1 MLNRRGCYALA
12 ALSVLLGLG
21 PGGSLCTA
29 HDLDYAVATAT
40 FGRDGTYQIEAAFH
54 IAAFVLETEPGH
66 LSLETWIQL
75 RDMSDEELIGRID
88 FAKGQFQERLRLR
101 FGGVAVEPD
110 SVLFPGA
117 ELVRKDGLTLAP
129 RRAPPVQIRGTLP
142 AGAEDFTV
150 TFPYQT
156 GIVWLEVNAPNGPP
170 AGQFI
175 GAGRESM
182 PLPIIVGDAGME
194 ILTPGWPALFRTY
207 FLLGFEHIL
216 PHGLD
221 HVLFVLGLFLLCA
234 QWGPLLKQVTAF
246 TVAHSVTLAL
256 SFYQV
261 MSLPAPVVEPLIAL
275 SITVVAV
282 ENVLTSRLHPW
293 RTALVFAFGLLHGLG
308 FASVLGNLLA
318 PGPEAV
324 IALASFNLGVEAGQ
338 LAVILLAFLAVGHFR
353 SRDWYR
359 QRVSIPA
366 SCCIAVVGLFWTI
379 ERIFLG

>member
-1 MLNRRGCYALA
+1 MLNRRDGYALA

-21 PGGSLCTA
+21 PGGSLCIA

-40 FGRDGTYQIEAAFH
+40 FRMDGTYQIEAAFH

-66 LSLETWIQL
+66 LSLEAWTQL
-75 RDMSDEELIGRID
+75 RDMSDAELAGRID
-88 FAKGQFQERLRLR
+88 FAKGQFKERLRLR
-101 FGGVAVEPD
+101 FGGIVVEPD
-110 SVLFPGA
+110 SILFPGA

-129 RRAPPVQIRGTLP
+129 RRAPPVQIRGRLP

-150 TFPYQT
+150 TFPYQA
-156 GIVWLEVNAPNGPP
+156 GIVWLEVNAPDGPP

-182 PLPIIVGDAGME
+182 PLPIIVGEAGIE
-194 ILTPGWPALFRTY
+194 FFTPGWAALFWTY

-216 PHGLD
+216 PRGLD
-221 HVLFVLGLFLLCA
+221 HVLFVLGLFLLCTRR
-234 QWGPLLKQVTAF
+234 GPLLTQITAF

-256 SFYQV
+256 SFYQIV
-261 MSLPAPVVEPLIAL
+261 SLPLLVVEPLIAL

-293 RTALVFAFGLLHGLG
+293 RTGLVFAFGLLHGLG

-318 PGPEAV
+318 PGRETA
-324 IALASFNLGVEAGQ
+324 IALASFNIGVEAGQ
-338 LAVILLAFLAVGHFR
+338 LAVILLAFLAVGHFQ

-359 QRVSIPA
+359 HRVSIPA
-366 SCCIAVVGLFWTI
+366 SCCIALVGLFWTV
-379 ERIFLG
+379 ERIFLD